1 MQEGVAEQA
10 RRHAVLAEDALTILP
25 PTRRYT
31 DAEVRKAL
39 AERGVDGVLLITVA
53 DTGVVS
59 QYAGTIFQASCSGT
73 TAATGTVMPMGNGA
87 TVKMNGMAQ
96 GEAVGAT
103 KCREAVRDAELL
115 IR

>member
-1 MQEGVAEQA
+1 MQAGIAEQA
-10 RRHAVLAEDALTILP
+10 RRHAVLAEDALTIP
-25 PTRRYT
+25 PPARRYT

-39 AERGVDGVLLITVA
+39 AENGVLLITVA
-53 DTGVVS
+53 DSGVVS
-59 QYAGTIFQASCSGT
+59 QYAGTVFQGVVQRHNA
-73 TAATGTVMPMGNGA
+73 AATGSVMPAGNGA
-87 TVKMNGMAQ
+87 TVKMNGIAQ